1 MGQKVNGPSFHVY
14 SYDAISGYIR
24 RSKKAERSYRLQLF
38 LKKHLKTRPPLEAGI
53 PYQTKTMKAFVVL
66 AVLGVATAAPQYGY
80 GGDCYTWFL
89 PPDFKEIP
97 CKIELTHD
105 VITYRWSW
113 WRLWGWSRRRIWGW
127 SRRGLWLRRRIW
139 RWLGCPMAASGGMYD
154 QGASNFAANQGSNLN
169 AYGAQGSQGSALN
182 AANSQYGAAA
192 QAQGSGLAA
201 RNAGASS
208 NYGNKFGSSQTFGES
223 YGNSNAYD
231 NSLAAQQGSQAAAQ
245 YGQANSLNAAQG
257 SQGSVG
263 ALNAGQYSNAAGS
276 AMHNAGAGYGVVG

>member
-1 MGQKVNGPSFHVY
+1 
-14 SYDAISGYIR
+14 
-24 RSKKAERSYRLQLF
+24 
-38 LKKHLKTRPPLEAGI
+38 
-53 PYQTKTMKAFVVL
+53 MKAFVVL

-105 VITYRWSW
+105 VIT
-113 WRLWGWSRRRIWGW
+113 LGGVGAVMGWSRRRIWAGVGGVMAQEEDMEVVGVPQWLPVVVCMTKVHLISLPTKDPTLTHMELKVPKEVPSTLQLPVW
-127 SRRGLWLRRRIW
+127 SC
-139 RWLGCPMAASGGMYD
+139 CPS
-154 QGASNFAANQGSNLN
+154 
-169 AYGAQGSQGSALN
+169 
-182 AANSQYGAAA
+182 
-192 QAQGSGLAA
+192 QGSGLAA